1 MRKVNRVH
9 DTKSVKMELTNNN
22 PSKQAG
28 SNNLTLTV
36 NSNDW
41 RVSGQSISMT
51 IREAKALR
59 SFLNQHLG

>member
-1 MRKVNRVH
+1 MGKLNRVH
-9 DTKSVKMELTNNN
+9 DTKNVKMELTNNN

-36 NSNDW
+36 SSYDW
-41 RVSGQSISMT
+41 RVSDQSISMT
-51 IREAKALR
+51 IRDAKALR